1 VYIYNEQMSLIRQI
15 NSNQIPQNGLLF
27 SCTLINDILYL
38 GTKETYSTTLT
49 SSTCLI
55 ILHRQ
60 DLYAVFCP
68 ANNATSLWTVF
79 GDYDVRY
86 NPYDL
91 DNYGISKYNNEGWLN
106 IPYDKV
112 LGAEV
117 YGENHGNPAKRKRV
131 YASSF
136 FSGMLK

>member
-1 VYIYNEQMSLIRQI
+1 ML
-15 NSNQIPQNGLLF
+15 
-27 SCTLINDILYL
+27 
-38 GTKETYSTTLT
+38 
-49 SSTCLI
+49 
-55 ILHRQ
+55 
-60 DLYAVFCP
+60 FCP

-91 DNYGISKYNNEGWLN
+91 DNYGSKYNAQGWLN

-117 YGENHGNPAKRKRV
+117 YGESR
-131 YASSF
+131 
-136 FSGMLK
+136 